1 MSTKPLI
8 HSAPVAVLG
17 TGSALPSNRLT
28 TMELIARVDP
38 FLSGPR
44 KRLALRLAQR
54 LAIDHRHFSRPFL
67 RPVEATVGTDTAPQ
81 LVVRAVLSALSSSGR
96 QGSDLELLIGH
107 TTTPHTLLPSNAAW
121 AAELLGFQGPHIEL
135 RQACTG
141 FAAAAVCAA
150 ALIDGGIDPVV
161 VAGSEVGSVMLDLH
175 RIQEDPAQLVNLLQM
190 GDGAGAV
197 VLGPIKDSRQSQL
210 RGLFYGSLAGT
221 HAPAISL
228 PHGGSGSPAL
238 TGSPI
243 THFEHDF
250 AAIRDHGR
258 QLLHAGLSA
267 AAASGI
273 DTHSIDWWLP
283 QPVNGRL
290 PEICAREFG
299 WPRERVLCDA
309 WELGNLGSAAMWV
322 ALDRVRRSGR
332 LRPGERVLVLG
343 AEASKFMYGGFL
355 YMHGENAVGG
365 VA

>member
-1 MSTKPLI
+1 MSTKPII

-17 TGSALPSNRLT
+17 TGSALPSNGLST
-28 TMELIARVDP
+28 IELIARVDP
-38 FLSGPR
+38 YLSGPR
-44 KRLALRLAQR
+44 RRLALRLAQK
-54 LAIDHRHFSRPFL
+54 LAINYRHFSRAL
-67 RPVEATVGTDTAPQ
+67 QRHIESPVGADTAPH
-81 LVVRAVLSALSSSGR
+81 LVARAVRAALSSAKR
-96 QGSDLELLIGH
+96 QACNLEMLIGH

-150 ALIDGGIDPVV
+150 ALIDGGVDPIV
-161 VAGSEVGSVMLDLH
+161 VAGSEVGSVMLDLYQV
-175 RIQEDPAQLVNLLQM
+175 QEDPAQLVNLLQM

-197 VLGPIKDSRQSQL
+197 VLGPVEDSRQSQL
-210 RGLFYGSLAGT
+210 HSLYYGSLEGT

-228 PHGGSGSPAL
+228 PRGGSGSPASAG
-238 TGSPI
+238 TVN
-243 THFEHDF
+243 HFDHGF

-258 QLLHAGLSA
+258 QLLSAGLSA
-267 AAASGI
+267 AATAGI
-273 DTHSIDWWLP
+273 DMNGIDWWLP
-283 QPVNGRL
+283 QQVNGRM
-290 PEICAREFG
+290 PEICARDFG
-299 WPRERVLCDA
+299 LPRERVLCEA
-309 WELGNLGSAAMWV
+309 SGLGNLGSAAMWV

-355 YMHGENAVGG
+355 YVHGEDVV